1 MLYQIDDRINLQS
14 QLTQYSESK
23 MEEKSWQGFR
33 ESGFRVFFVGLFSL
47 LIAFII
53 YSKLTMPSSD
63 PLSVES
69 HELIELAYGMLAIIA
84 ASMASSL
91 YGAYI
96 IFQSHQM
103 RTAVGAGSG
112 RSLISFITNA
122 FSNRKYWTIMV
133 VAAISYGIFFGFLSQ
148 ILVYRPDV
156 SFTERGIEVPSVDMI
171 PCCSAPGYMPML
183 TVYITDHFLILI
195 IPVNVILAAV
205 VSMLVGF
212 NVALSIFAYRM
223 KRSMHAKTSLVGG
236 IGATSG
242 LFVGC
247 PTCAGSILSAVLG
260 VGVAGAGTSASV
272 LAPFHTL
279 FIAASIPALIIA
291 PFLIARSIRSL
302 SSCSSS
308 NSNNNN
314 LT

>member
-1 MLYQIDDRINLQS
+1 MD
-14 QLTQYSESK
+14 
-23 MEEKSWQGFR
+23 EKRWQAMR
-33 ESGFRVFFVGLFSL
+33 ESGFRVLFVGLFSL
-47 LIAFII
+47 VIAFVI
-53 YSKLTMPSSD
+53 YSRLTVPSSD
-63 PLSVES
+63 ATAVVMATQLTN
-69 HELIELAYGMLAIIA
+69 LAYAMLAITA
-84 ASMASSL
+84 ASMAAMA
-91 YGAYI
+91 YGTYT
-96 IFQSHQM
+96 IFRSEQM
-103 RTAVGAGSG
+103 RTAGTS
-112 RSLISFITNA
+112 SLVSFITGA
-122 FSNRKYWTIMV
+122 FASRNYWKIMA
-133 VAAISYGIFFGFLSQ
+133 VAAIGYGILFGFLSQ

-205 VSMLVGF
+205 VSMFVGF

-272 LAPFHTL
+272 LAPFQTL
-279 FIAASIPALIIA
+279 FIAASIPALVIA

-308 NSNNNN
+308 SSSSNNN

>member
-1 MLYQIDDRINLQS
+1 M
-14 QLTQYSESK
+14 
-23 MEEKSWQGFR
+23 R
-33 ESGFRVFFVGLFSL
+33 EGGFRVFFVGLFSL

-69 HELIELAYGMLAIIA
+69 HELTELAYGMLAIIA
-84 ASMASSL
+84 ASMASTL

-122 FSNRKYWTIMV
+122 FSNRKYWAIMV

-156 SFTERGIEVPSVDMI
+156 SFTERGIRVPSIDLT
-171 PCCSAPGYMPML
+171 PCCGAPGYMPMSA
-183 TVYITDHFLILI
+183 VYITDHFLILI
-195 IPVNVILAAV
+195 IPINVILAIV
-205 VSMLVGF
+205 VSLLVGF
-212 NVALSIFAYRM
+212 NVALSTFAFRL
-223 KRSMHAKTSLVGG
+223 KKSLQTKTSLAAG

-247 PTCAGSILSAVLG
+247 PTCAGSLISAVLG
-260 VGVAGAGTSASV
+260 IGVAGAGGTTAGAFAG
-272 LAPFHTL
+272 LQTL
-279 FIAASIPALIIA
+279 LIVASIPALIVA
-291 PFLIARSIRSL
+291 PFLSARSIRSA
-302 SSCSSS
+302 STC
-308 NSNNNN
+308 N
-314 LT
+314 LD

>member
-1 MLYQIDDRINLQS
+1 MD
-14 QLTQYSESK
+14 
-23 MEEKSWQGFR
+23 EKRWQAMR
-33 ESGFRVFFVGLFSL
+33 ESGFRVLFVGLFSL
-47 LIAFII
+47 VIAFVI
-53 YSKLTMPSSD
+53 YSRLTVPSSD
-63 PLSVES
+63 ATAVVMATQLTN
-69 HELIELAYGMLAIIA
+69 LAYAMLAITA
-84 ASMASSL
+84 ASMAAMA
-91 YGAYI
+91 YGTYT
-96 IFQSHQM
+96 IFRSEQM
-103 RTAVGAGSG
+103 RTAGTS
-112 RSLISFITNA
+112 SLVSFITGA
-122 FSNRKYWTIMV
+122 FASRNYWKIMAI
-133 VAAISYGIFFGFLSQ
+133 AAIGYGIFFGFLSQ

-171 PCCSAPGYMPML
+171 PCCGAPGYMPML

-223 KRSMHAKTSLVGG
+223 KSSMHAKTSLVGG

-272 LAPFHTL
+272 LAPFQTL

-291 PFLIARSIRSL
+291 PFLIARSIKSL

-308 NSNNNN
+308 SSNNN

>member
-1 MLYQIDDRINLQS
+1 MD
-14 QLTQYSESK
+14 
-23 MEEKSWQGFR
+23 EKRWQAMR
-33 ESGFRVFFVGLFSL
+33 ESGFRVLFVGLFSL
-47 LIAFII
+47 VIAFVI
-53 YSKLTMPSSD
+53 YSRLTVPSSD
-63 PLSVES
+63 ATAVVMATQLTN
-69 HELIELAYGMLAIIA
+69 LAYAMLAITA
-84 ASMASSL
+84 ASMAAMA
-91 YGAYI
+91 YGTYT
-96 IFQSHQM
+96 IFRSEQM
-103 RTAVGAGSG
+103 RTAGTS
-112 RSLISFITNA
+112 SLVSFITGA
-122 FSNRKYWTIMV
+122 FASRNYWKIMA
-133 VAAISYGIFFGFLSQ
+133 VAAIGYGIFFGFLSQ

-272 LAPFHTL
+272 LAPFQTL
-279 FIAASIPALIIA
+279 FIAASIPALVIA

-308 NSNNNN
+308 NNNNNN

>member
-1 MLYQIDDRINLQS
+1 MD
-14 QLTQYSESK
+14 
-23 MEEKSWQGFR
+23 EKRWQAMR
-33 ESGFRVFFVGLFSL
+33 ESGFRVLFVGLFSL
-47 LIAFII
+47 VIAFVI
-53 YSKLTMPSSD
+53 YSRLTVSSSD
-63 PLSVES
+63 STAVVMAAQLTN
-69 HELIELAYGMLAIIA
+69 LAYAMLAITA
-84 ASMASSL
+84 ASMAAMA
-91 YGAYI
+91 YGTYT
-96 IFQSHQM
+96 IFRSEQM
-103 RTAVGAGSG
+103 RTAGTS
-112 RSLISFITNA
+112 SLVSFITGA
-122 FSNRKYWTIMV
+122 FASRNYWKIMAI
-133 VAAISYGIFFGFLSQ
+133 AAIGYGIFFGFLSQ

-223 KRSMHAKTSLVGG
+223 KSSMHAKTSLVGG

-272 LAPFHTL
+272 LAPFQTL

-291 PFLIARSIRSL
+291 PFLIARSIKSL

-308 NSNNNN
+308 SSSNNN

>member
-1 MLYQIDDRINLQS
+1 MD
-14 QLTQYSESK
+14 
-23 MEEKSWQGFR
+23 EKRWQAMR
-33 ESGFRVFFVGLFSL
+33 ESGFRVLFVGLFSL
-47 LIAFII
+47 VIAFVI
-53 YSKLTMPSSD
+53 YSRLTVPSSD
-63 PLSVES
+63 STAVVMATQLTN
-69 HELIELAYGMLAIIA
+69 LAYAMLAITA
-84 ASMASSL
+84 ASMAAMA
-91 YGAYI
+91 YGTYT
-96 IFQSHQM
+96 IFRSEQM
-103 RTAVGAGSG
+103 RTAGTS
-112 RSLISFITNA
+112 SLVSFITGA
-122 FSNRKYWTIMV
+122 FASRNYWKIMAI
-133 VAAISYGIFFGFLSQ
+133 AAIGYGIFFGFLSQ

-156 SFTERGIEVPSVDMI
+156 SFTEKGIKVPSVDMI

-272 LAPFHTL
+272 LAPFQTL

-308 NSNNNN
+308 NNN

>member
-1 MLYQIDDRINLQS
+1 MD
-14 QLTQYSESK
+14 
-23 MEEKSWQGFR
+23 EKRWQAMR
-33 ESGFRVFFVGLFSL
+33 ESGFRVLFVGLFSL
-47 LIAFII
+47 VIAFVI
-53 YSKLTMPSSD
+53 YSRLTVPSSD
-63 PLSVES
+63 ATAVVMATQLTN
-69 HELIELAYGMLAIIA
+69 LAYAMLAITA
-84 ASMASSL
+84 ASMAAMA
-91 YGAYI
+91 YGTYT
-96 IFQSHQM
+96 IFRSEQM
-103 RTAVGAGSG
+103 RTAGTS
-112 RSLISFITNA
+112 SLVSFITGA
-122 FSNRKYWTIMV
+122 FASRNYWKIMA
-133 VAAISYGIFFGFLSQ
+133 VAAIGYGIFFGFLSQ

-223 KRSMHAKTSLVGG
+223 KSSMHAKTSLVGG

-272 LAPFHTL
+272 LAPFQTL

-291 PFLIARSIRSL
+291 PFLIARSIKSL

-308 NSNNNN
+308 SSNNN

>member
-1 MLYQIDDRINLQS
+1 MN
-14 QLTQYSESK
+14 
-23 MEEKSWQGFR
+23 EKRWQAMR
-33 ESGFRVFFVGLFSL
+33 ESGFRVLFVGLFSL
-47 LIAFII
+47 VIAFVI
-53 YSKLTMPSSD
+53 YSRLTVPSSD
-63 PLSVES
+63 STAVVMATQLTN
-69 HELIELAYGMLAIIA
+69 LAYAMLAITA
-84 ASMASSL
+84 ASMAAMA
-91 YGAYI
+91 YGTYT
-96 IFQSHQM
+96 IFRSEQM
-103 RTAVGAGSG
+103 RTAGTS
-112 RSLISFITNA
+112 SLVSFITGA
-122 FSNRKYWTIMV
+122 FASRNYWKIMAI
-133 VAAISYGIFFGFLSQ
+133 AAIGYGIFFGFLSQ

-156 SFTERGIEVPSVDMI
+156 SFTEKGIKVPSVDMI
-171 PCCSAPGYMPML
+171 PCCGAPGYMPML

-272 LAPFHTL
+272 LAPFQTL

-308 NSNNNN
+308 NNN

>member
-1 MLYQIDDRINLQS
+1 MN
-14 QLTQYSESK
+14 
-23 MEEKSWQGFR
+23 EKRWQAMR
-33 ESGFRVFFVGLFSL
+33 ESGFRVLFVGLFSL
-47 LIAFII
+47 VIAFVI
-53 YSKLTMPSSD
+53 YSRLTVPSSD
-63 PLSVES
+63 STAVVMATQLTN
-69 HELIELAYGMLAIIA
+69 LAYAMLAITA
-84 ASMASSL
+84 ASMAAMA
-91 YGAYI
+91 YGTYT
-96 IFQSHQM
+96 IFRSEQM
-103 RTAVGAGSG
+103 RTAGTS
-112 RSLISFITNA
+112 SLVSFITGA
-122 FSNRKYWTIMV
+122 FASRNYWKIMAI
-133 VAAISYGIFFGFLSQ
+133 AAIGYGIFFGFLSQ

-156 SFTERGIEVPSVDMI
+156 SFTEKGIKVPSVDMI

-272 LAPFHTL
+272 LAPFQTL

-302 SSCSSS
+302 SSCSS
-308 NSNNNN
+308 NNN